1 MADIAFATPS
11 PLAKL
16 SFTPIIKDDL
26 KPATPAKSEIFNPD
40 KHLAFVNDPKKL
52 SLKDISLPEDIGIS
66 PVACSE
72 PFPLFTE
79 EAIQHM
85 RQEIFTTE
93 VWENCLHSTRFAPC
107 QLRGHCPK
115 YAPFMN
121 QAWNDSKTL
130 AVISQVAGVDLI
142 PNIQYEVG
150 NINISVQSKSSD
162 QEKAQAKAGDNT
174 SVTKWH
180 YDAFPFVCVVMM
192 SDATNMVGGETAI
205 KTGTGEIL
213 KVRGPQMGS
222 AVILQGRYVEHQ
234 ALAAI
239 GGAERITMITSF
251 RPRNPCIKDDSVLTS
266 IRPISEHSEL
276 YYQWAKYRVEV
287 VQERLHAFLKTLE
300 EDHVGEKPTDVRK
313 IKEFLAQ
320 QQDYIGITDKEIV
333 ETRGPHLHWEG
344 S

>member
-26 KPATPAKSEIFNPD
+26 KPATPAKPETFNPD

-52 SLKDISLPEDIGIS
+52 SLKDVSLPEDIGIS
-66 PVACSE
+66 QVACSE

-85 RQEIFTTE
+85 RREIFTTE

-121 QAWNDSKTL
+121 QAWNDPKTL

-150 NINISVQSKSSD
+150 NINISVQSKAGD
-162 QEKAQAKAGDNT
+162 QEKTQMNSGDNT

-251 RPRNPCIKDDSVLTS
+251 RPRNPCVKDDSVLTS

-287 VQERLHAFLKTLE
+287 VQERLQAFLRTLV
-300 EDHVGEKPTDVRK
+300 EDHAGDQPTDVSK
-313 IKEFLAQ
+313 IKKFLAQ
-320 QQDYIGITDKEIV
+320 QRDYIAITDEEIV
-333 ETRGPHLHWEG
+333 ETRGPHLAWEG